1 LAGGRLE
8 RVLSVV
14 LAEIA
19 SYTPVIPLGGRELRF
34 RFRDRVGEISRLIRF
49 PYAGNPLAVVYGPK
63 GCGKSELFRA
73 LLYGASRAY
82 DRGSSLEVLLLSEVR
97 GDVVDVA
104 YTRGFEKPV
113 RDALSAGNLGYG
125 VQAGLTLGLPNVAS
139 VTLGF
144 GVSVEPRQL
153 DYARTL
159 LAWRAIQRLE
169 AVAETGR
176 DYIVVVDE
184 YRGVT
189 EGELYA
195 LVEKIADPLG
205 ALHIKLVE
213 RLGSTVK
220 LYITTSDSMVASR
233 ISRSTVKYRSTLV
246 WNLPMSSFEEV
257 VWELSNMGL
266 MEELRVWARSLSLS
280 LEELA
285 WSLFEGNVRELLE
298 ASSTGLIAWLNNLI
312 GVVRR
317 AITTTMRSRNLTEE
331 AIMRELRSLAERGA
345 EELSILKV
353 YDALLG
359 ENVVIEYYATDLLS
373 EIPREPWT
381 SRYTAYQIPAYHHIV
396 RTIALKEE
404 LDVEPR
410 EVLEVLA
417 KH

>member
-1 LAGGRLE
+1 
-8 RVLSVV
+8 
-14 LAEIA
+14 
-19 SYTPVIPLGGRELRF
+19 
-34 RFRDRVGEISRLIRF
+34 
-49 PYAGNPLAVVYGPK
+49 
-63 GCGKSELFRA
+63 
-73 LLYGASRAY
+73 
-82 DRGSSLEVLLLSEVR
+82 
-97 GDVVDVA
+97 
-104 YTRGFEKPV
+104 
-113 RDALSAGNLGYG
+113 
-125 VQAGLTLGLPNVAS
+125 
-139 VTLGF
+139 
-144 GVSVEPRQL
+144 
-153 DYARTL
+153 
-159 LAWRAIQRLE
+159 
-169 AVAETGR
+169 
-176 DYIVVVDE
+176 
-184 YRGVT
+184 
-189 EGELYA
+189 
-195 LVEKIADPLG
+195 
-205 ALHIKLVE
+205 
-213 RLGSTVK
+213 
-220 LYITTSDSMVASR
+220 MVASR
-233 ISRSTVKYRSTLV
+233 ISRSTVKYRSMLV

-266 MEELRVWARSLSLS
+266 MEELRVWARSLGLS

-285 WSLFEGNVRELLE
+285 WSLFGGNVRELLE

-353 YDALLG
+353 YDALLC
-359 ENVVIEYYATDLLS
+359 ENVVIEYYAADLLS